1 MLELS
6 VIWGHIKIHKNP
18 TMIFLKNFWGLAK
31 PVFHTNIYIWNIS
44 WITNIIIVHLLE
56 MFRHNR
62 SFLVLKVYYLFVA
75 AFLNYKSSET
85 PNNMISLII
94 QQRGALN
101 LYRRTHTSS
110 YFWKKCIFCVLEI
123 YFFHQI
129 NIYTFILKMRNS
141 KNK

>member
-1 MLELS
+1 
-6 VIWGHIKIHKNP
+6 
-18 TMIFLKNFWGLAK
+18 MIFLKNFWGLAK

-75 AFLNYKSSET
+75 AFLTYKFRDPKQHDKFDNST
-85 PNNMISLII
+85 KRGPII
-94 QQRGALN
+94 
-101 LYRRTHTSS
+101 YRINTSS
-110 YFWKKCIFCVLEI
+110 HFWEKCIFCVLEI

-129 NIYTFILKMRNS
+129 NIYTLIFKMRNS

>member
-1 MLELS
+1 
-6 VIWGHIKIHKNP
+6 
-18 TMIFLKNFWGLAK
+18 MIFLKNFWGLAK

-75 AFLNYKSSET
+75 AFLTYKFRDPKQHDKFDNST
-85 PNNMISLII
+85 KRGPII
-94 QQRGALN
+94 
-101 LYRRTHTSS
+101 YRIHTSS
-110 YFWKKCIFCVLEI
+110 YFWEKCIFCVLEI
-123 YFFHQI
+123 YFFYQI
-129 NIYTFILKMRNS
+129 NIYTFIFKMRNS